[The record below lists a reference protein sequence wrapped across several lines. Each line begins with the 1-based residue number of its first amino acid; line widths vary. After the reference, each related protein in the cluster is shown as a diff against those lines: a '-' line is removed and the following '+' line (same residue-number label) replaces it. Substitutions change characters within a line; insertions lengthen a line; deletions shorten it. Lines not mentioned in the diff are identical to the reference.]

1 MSTAILDTFREF
13 HVTHSDPTM
22 EDTILH
28 TLNTKKLSIM
38 ERKYHQCALRALAVL
53 RKSRAERVVITIGG
67 IPGSGKSTL
76 SKRVSEI
83 LNDAYKTAHHQHH
96 HHHHHHNFYSHKNH
110 SASSIDSDDTLV
122 ENDVAFSAVVTMDGY
137 HYTRAQ
143 LDQFPDPVEAHKRRG
158 APFTFDAEGVLS
170 MAKTLHEST
179 DSHIHNT
186 LYFPSFDHEV
196 KDPVENGLAVYPETK
211 IVFLE
216 GLYTLLSIAP
226 WSQISELYSDDTW
239 RIDLSLDYAR
249 TRLAARHLQAGLVD
263 TLQAG
268 LEKVDV
274 NDGLNCKFII
284 DNSISNSGLTI
295 ESVNEKN

>member
-1 MSTAILDTFREF
+1 MSTAILDTFHEF
-13 HVTHSDPTM
+13 HLVSTEQTM
-22 EDTILH
+22 DDVILH
-28 TLNTKKLSIM
+28 ALNTNKLSIM
-38 ERKYHQCALRALAVL
+38 ERKYHQCALRSLTVL
-53 RKSRAERVVITIGG
+53 RTSRAERVVITIGG

-83 LNDAYKTAHHQHH
+83 LNDAYKTVHHN
-96 HHHHHHNFYSHKNH
+96 HHHHNHSLYSHRNH
-110 SASSIDSDDTLV
+110 STSSICSEETLV
-122 ENDVAFSAVVTMDGY
+122 DNDAAFSAVVTMDGY
-137 HYTRAQ
+137 HYTRAE
-143 LDQFPDPVEAHKRRG
+143 LDKFPNPTEAHKRRG

-170 MAKTLHEST
+170 MAKALHEST
-179 DSHIHNT
+179 NSSHITNT
-186 LYFPSFDHEV
+186 LYFPSFDHEL

-226 WSQISELYSDDTW
+226 WNQISELYSDDTW
-239 RIDLSLDYAR
+239 RIDLSLDCAR
-249 TRLAARHLQAGLVD
+249 QRLAARHLQAGLVE

-284 DNSISNSGLTI
+284 DNSISKLGLVI
-295 ESVNEKN
+295 ESVDERK